1 MLNKDAIEIRLK
13 TEQANRE
20 NKARLLR
27 AYLKLSGEEHGKVI
41 LEDLIEFCGQN
52 RSSVCEKAFCNDQTN
67 FAEGKRRV
75 WLHIDRLITEAKDGL
90 D

>member
-1 MLNKDAIEIRLK
+1 MLNANAIEIRLK

-20 NKARLLR
+20 NKGKLMR
-27 AYLKLSGEEHGKVI
+27 AYRTFAASDHGKVI
-41 LEDLIEFCGQN
+41 LDELKTFCGQD
-52 RSSVCEKAFCNDQTN
+52 RSSVCETAFNNDQTN

-75 WLHIDRLITEAKDGL
+75 WLHIDNIITEAKDGL